1 MVPLF
6 LTFFCG
12 LRGGG
17 ALGESVTC
25 PQKGAEANCSAV
37 PGKCDACE
45 SAVDRP
51 ILCPLKDPAPVIR
64 LNELADS
71 SVNFIVRPWSKTG
84 DYWTVYWEVTAAV
97 KRKFDAAG
105 ISIPYPQQD
114 VHIHQVGA

>member
-51 ILCPLKDPAPVIR
+51 IL
-64 LNELADS
+64 
-71 SVNFIVRPWSKTG
+71 
-84 DYWTVYWEVTAAV
+84 
-97 KRKFDAAG
+97 KRATTTPIG
-105 ISIPYPQQD
+105 PCRNGVP
-114 VHIHQVGA
+114 

>member
-51 ILCPLKDPAPVIR
+51 ILTNSATLI
-64 LNELADS
+64 N
-71 SVNFIVRPWSKTG
+71 
-84 DYWTVYWEVTAAV
+84 Y
-97 KRKFDAAG
+97 
-105 ISIPYPQQD
+105 
-114 VHIHQVGA
+114 